1 MTLENIKEIRLLDNQ
16 TEVGLFNKLSLFS
29 DKDIE
34 AAPTDLAIL
43 SGGPKDKYGYTPYWT
58 QTIGRAHVAVITSPE
73 WTRDRHYS
81 CDMGALMPSV
91 RPVLEL
97 ESVPKEDEV
106 LAGEYP
112 LFVEEDEDLEI
123 DLETIAKH
131 NKLANVTGKK
141 YFINGK
147 VYIEYAYKDNKYIL
161 FECKNDGV
169 LLSNGRLSKRGKV
182 YPVKVAPVPWIVDHQ
197 KNLLLSKYGLLA
209 GVSYWGTKTNQEKF
223 EESNMYEFLHDKMLD
238 DIRTVSEIRKTNDF
252 NAFLST
258 NPLNLYNSELT
269 DNEKID
275 RLITSDVSPFLHG
288 QTGVGKS
295 ARVKQQDSDVTII
308 YLCYQ
313 TIDSLN
319 GKSVYVPP
327 LTKRVE
333 VKVQEEVNG
342 VMVERRE
349 WQDQVVEEGHMED
362 IPPAWLVKLQ
372 EKCAKEPDKLHIV
385 FFDEITNALPAIQGF
400 CFNIILERE
409 VNGIWKLPENAR
421 VVAAGNELDDSI
433 AACEL
438 AAPLFGRFAHM
449 YIDDNYAAWMR
460 WAQKNKIHPSIIAF
474 QAATNGKKLRTKYT
488 GQKPNA
494 DPRKWEMASKVLNA
508 TGNISLLSGLL
519 GEDLTK
525 AFEAFCSSRTI
536 SLADVISGNYR
547 EEDTNLDNNKKY
559 VAALTMSAAPI
570 EHFETVWEFMMKVGP
585 EPCAV
590 FEGLWAGDDEER
602 LELVM
607 EIKNRHHDE
616 REAEMQ
622 KVKLNKAEIEAA
634 INSMDSEGQKVKKR
648 K

>member
-1 MTLENIKEIRLLDNQ
+1 MRLENVKAIRLLDNQ
-16 TEVGLFNKLSLFS
+16 KEVGLFEKLSIFK

-34 AAPTDLAIL
+34 AEPTDLAIL
-43 SGGPKDKYGYTPYWT
+43 SGGTRDGFGYIPYWT
-58 QTIGRAHVAVITSPE
+58 QTIGRAHVAVITSTE
-73 WTRDRHYS
+73 FTKDRHYS
-81 CDMGALMPSV
+81 CAMEAKSPAV
-91 RPVLEL
+91 RPLLEL
-97 ESVPKEDEV
+97 EDVPKEDEIT
-106 LAGEYP
+106 AGEYP

-131 NKLANVTGKK
+131 NKLSNVTGKK

-147 VYIEYAYKDNKYIL
+147 VYIEYAYKGNKYIL
-161 FECKNDGV
+161 FECKTDGV
-169 LLSNGRLSKRGKV
+169 LLSNGKLSKRGKL
-182 YPVKVAPVPWIVDHQ
+182 YPVKVGPVPWIVDHQ
-197 KNLLLSKYGLLA
+197 KNILLSKYGLLS
-209 GVSYWGTKTNQEKF
+209 GVSYWGTKTSQEKF
-223 EESNMYEFLHDKMLD
+223 ENSNMYDFLTEKMLD
-238 DIRTVSEIRKTNDF
+238 DIVTVSEIRKTNDF

-258 NPLNLYNSELT
+258 NPLNLFNSELS

-275 RLITSDVSPFLHG
+275 RLITSDVAPFLHG

-333 VKVQEEVNG
+333 VKVEEIVNG
-342 VMVERRE
+342 VKVERRE

-449 YIDDNYAAWMR
+449 YIDDNYTAWMN
-460 WAQKNKIHPSIIAF
+460 WAHKNKIHPTIIAF

-488 GQKPNA
+488 GEKPNA
-494 DPRKWEMASKVLNA
+494 DPRKWEMASKVLYA

-525 AFEAFCSSRTI
+525 AFDAFCNSRTI
-536 SLADVISGNYR
+536 SLEDVLNGNYT
-547 EEDTNLDNNKKY
+547 EADTQLDNNKKY
-559 VAALTMSAAPI
+559 VAALTMSAAPV
-570 EHFETVWEFMMKVGP
+570 EHFETVWDFMMKVGP

-590 FEGLWAGDDEER
+590 FESLWAGDNEER
-602 LELVM
+602 WEIVM
-607 EIKNRHHDE
+607 EIKNKHRDE
-616 REAEMQ
+616 REAEIK
-622 KVKLNKAEIEAA
+622 KVKLSREEIEAA
-634 INSMDSEGQKVKKR
+634 INNMDSGTKGKR